1 MKIFLFFSF
10 LLRKGK
16 KKEHQC
22 RSIKVRMYSS
32 YRSLLLRSQLVI
44 FPRCLIFFFLVSSFL
59 SKSLVVVVGG
69 KEHFIREKRD
79 TMRHKEK
86 EKKSL
91 CSCREMKDYASPCA
105 VTHSPLL
112 RDSRDERHKLK
123 AQRGFSHKDA

>member
-1 MKIFLFFSF
+1 MSVNQSQNVFFI
-10 LLRKGK
+10 
-16 KKEHQC
+16 
-22 RSIKVRMYSS
+22 SISAAA
-32 YRSLLLRSQLVI
+32 
-44 FPRCLIFFFLVSSFL
+44 FPISDLPSMPYFFFFLVSSFL

-112 RDSRDERHKLK
+112 RDSRDERHKSLRRREALVTK
-123 AQRGFSHKDA
+123 MLRTR